1 MQCPFCASELGPDAV
16 DCAKCGAT
24 RVTQRT
30 PAGVIVGWVGM
41 TVALLWALLFVP
53 LLVLPFTEHGISGY
67 PWPALIVGGVI
78 AAGLFWYSKST
89 VHAKWVRRED

>member
-1 MQCPFCASELGPDAV
+1 MQCPICASELSPDAV
-16 DCAKCGAT
+16 GCEKCGAT

-30 PAGVIVGWVGM
+30 PLGIIVGWVGM
-41 TVALLWALLFVP
+41 TVALLMVMMWIFMA
-53 LLVLPFTEHGISGY
+53 VLPIFGVSLRGF
-67 PWPALIVGGVI
+67 PWTALIIGTAI